1 MRLPTILRCPRCE
14 SEVRQD
20 VAHLPHDG
28 VWPVGWQG
36 YRTERGPCSWT
47 WPRHTNVVAD
57 VVIARF
63 RDGRAGAA
71 LPVLDDLHETA
82 LLGYD
87 APIPPEVQAA
97 MARGR

>member
-1 MRLPTILRCPRCE
+1 MKLPVVLRCPRCE
-14 SEVRQD
+14 SEVRAD

-47 WPRHTNVVAD
+47 WPRAEHLPPVVA
-57 VVIARF
+57 
-63 RDGRAGAA
+63 
-71 LPVLDDLHETA
+71 T
-82 LLGYD
+82 
-87 APIPPEVQAA
+87 IPPEVQAA

>member
-1 MRLPTILRCPRCE
+1 MILRCPRCE

-47 WPRHTNVVAD
+47 WPLLSIRGEVMS
-57 VVIARF
+57 IREE
-63 RDGRAGAA
+63 
-71 LPVLDDLHETA
+71 VLS
-82 LLGYD
+82 
-87 APIPPEVQAA
+87 IPPEVQAA